1 MTYAQIISGQPIA
14 LNPASAV
21 TFERDGASINA
32 SYQTVM
38 LWSDDERA
46 AIGVYPIIDD
56 AIPDGKVAT
65 GSALEN
71 DNGKVRRR
79 WTLEDTPPPPV
90 PQSITPAQ
98 AKAQLYE
105 MGLLDDAEALVA
117 SHPYAIVR
125 IYWNSALQF
134 DRDNAYIAALAY
146 ELGIDD
152 QLDDLFRTASQ
163 RTF

>member
-1 MTYAQIISGQPIA
+1 MNLGQIINNQPVPLGQMVSYDDT
-14 LNPASAV
+14 NASA
-21 TFERDGASINA
+21 E
-32 SYQTVM
+32 TVR
-38 LWSDDERA
+38 LWTDEERA
-46 AIGVYPIIDD
+46 AWGIYPVQDD
-56 AIPDGKVAT
+56 PIPDGKVAT
-65 GSALEN
+65 GSTLTWDGAS
-71 DNGKVRRR
+71 VRRE
-79 WTLEDTPPPPV
+79 WTLQDAPPPPA

-117 SHPYAIVR
+117 SHPYALVR

-134 DRDNAYIAALAY
+134 DRDNAYIAALAF

-152 QLDDLFRTASQ
+152 QLDDLFRAASQ